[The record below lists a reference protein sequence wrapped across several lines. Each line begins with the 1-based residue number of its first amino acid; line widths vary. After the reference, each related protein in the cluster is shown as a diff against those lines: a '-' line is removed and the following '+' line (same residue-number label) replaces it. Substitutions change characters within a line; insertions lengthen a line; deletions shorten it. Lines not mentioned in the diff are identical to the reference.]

1 MSAQRS
7 LIRCRKLNTPSAPVV
22 GTLLT
27 AALFLFYSST
37 SASAVEPP
45 NVLVPTTIAVP
56 LTLRDSPFDQD
67 RVLMVPPG
75 CKISVVVRING
86 ARFIMPLSTG
96 EFLVAQPLLGS
107 IYSFGLKPMEREAFP
122 P

>member
-1 MSAQRS
+1 
-7 LIRCRKLNTPSAPVV
+7 
-22 GTLLT
+22 
-27 AALFLFYSST
+27 
-37 SASAVEPP
+37 
-45 NVLVPTTIAVP
+45 VLVPTTIEVP